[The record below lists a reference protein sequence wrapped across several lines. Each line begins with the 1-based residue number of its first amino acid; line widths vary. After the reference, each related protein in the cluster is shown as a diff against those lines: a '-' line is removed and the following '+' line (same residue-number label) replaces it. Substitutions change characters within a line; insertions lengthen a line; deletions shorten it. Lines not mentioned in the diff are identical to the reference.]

1 MLCLN
6 ELQIGDRVVHIS
18 YLSLS
23 GKVDGFT
30 SDGKVVVVWKDNSI
44 GRCYPENLVM
54 ATANSVERIPL
65 GEKASEWF
73 VQQLSNI
80 QTKQLS
86 KKLKRA
92 YSVYKEMKYERK

>member
-44 GRCYPENLVM
+44 GRCYPENLVII
-54 ATANSVERIPL
+54 SESFVERTSI
-65 GEKASEWF
+65 
-73 VQQLSNI
+73 
-80 QTKQLS
+80 
-86 KKLKRA
+86 KLKESVWG
-92 YSVYKEMKYERK
+92 YSK